1 MCKVTSCGEIA
12 GNGGIKRR
20 GRGTASL
27 SSAPVSVTAVVA
39 YDEADFEELALDGLA
54 FEALTGPAAVHRE
67 PLPASAERP
76 RVEVVRSDRR
86 RRTVSAS
93 RQGDRIVVR
102 VPARLPRAEV
112 DRWVA
117 TLVERVLAAE
127 RRARP
132 SDDELVRRA
141 GELSRRYL
149 GGRARPSA
157 VRWVD
162 NQQRRWGSC
171 TPSDG
176 TIRLSRR
183 LAATPAYVRDFV
195 LLHELTHLLEPDHGP
210 AFKALMTRYPAGERA
225 EAYLAGWSAADAF
238 AGRD

>member
-1 MCKVTSCGEIA
+1 MA
-12 GNGGIKRR
+12 GFGLSPAP
-20 GRGTASL
+20 ASV
-27 SSAPVSVTAVVA
+27 AAVVA
-39 YDEADFEELALDGLA
+39 FDGYGERGGRARTEQLELGAPD
-54 FEALTGPAAVHRE
+54 
-67 PLPASAERP
+67 RP
-76 RVEVVRSDRR
+76 QVEVVRSDRR

-127 RRARP
+127 RRSRP
-132 SDDELVRRA
+132 SDDELARRA
-141 GELSRRYL
+141 GMLSGRYL
-149 GGRARPSA
+149 DGLARPVT

-171 TPSDG
+171 TPADG
-176 TIRLSRR
+176 SIRLSRR
-183 LAATPAYVRDFV
+183 LASTPTYVRDFV
-195 LLHELTHLLEPDHGP
+195 LLHELAHLVEPDHGP
-210 AFKALMTRYPAGERA
+210 AFKALMGRYPDEERA